1 MNPSLSMFPGASPGT
16 GSASGASVTPLQEA
30 IMNRMRPF
38 GLTVR

>member
-1 MNPSLSMFPGASPGT
+1 MFPGASPGT
-16 GSASGASVTPLQEA
+16 NAAPGSASGAAVTPLQEA